1 MDGVSVRL
9 LTAGA
14 AVLSLHLS
22 YILNLSFKAG
32 EIPECWECKCI
43 APIYKGTGSEMDCG
57 NYRPISIQP
66 IPLKVLEK
74 VVNEQLQSY
83 LTRLN
88 LFSAYQSGFRKLH
101 ATATAVIDVSDYI
114 HEKIGQGYYVGAIF
128 LDLAKAFDCVDH
140 GILLQK
146 LSCYGICGTENRWF
160 ESFLN
165 KRKQFSKLNNV
176 KSDLLDEQPYSV
188 PQGSVLGPLLFL
200 LHINDLTE
208 AINCKSHLYADDT
221 VMIIAEKSAGIL
233 ENKLNIE
240 LSKAENWLSN
250 NKLTLNIK
258 KTMYMIFGNKTKLNR
273 LEELNIQIG
282 TEKIKRTEIYKY
294 LGVYFDSQLSWK
306 EHVKKTCAKVG
317 VKLRKIER
325 ALPHLTFHTKKLL
338 INSLVMPYFS
348 YCSEVWSSSSK
359 TCLKRLARQFKKSQ
373 DLRGEKCDQR
383 ENSLVENIQKKI
395 AIMTYK
401 CLNDVTPVY
410 LKQFFKYSADVH
422 GCNARTAKG

>member
-1 MDGVSVRL
+1 M
-9 LTAGA
+9 
-14 AVLSLHLS
+14 
-22 YILNLSFKAG
+22 
-32 EIPECWECKCI
+32 
-43 APIYKGTGSEMDCG
+43 
-57 NYRPISIQP
+57 
-66 IPLKVLEK
+66 
-74 VVNEQLQSY
+74 
-83 LTRLN
+83 N
-88 LFSAYQSGFRKLH
+88 LFSDYQSGFRKLH
-101 ATATAVIDVSDYI
+101 ATTTAVIDVSDYI

-128 LDLAKAFDCVDH
+128 LDLAKAFHCVDH

-176 KSDLLDEQPYSV
+176 KSDLLDEQPYGV

-221 VMIIAEKSAGIL
+221 VMIIAEKSAEIL

-250 NKLTLNIK
+250 NKLTLNIR
-258 KTMYMIFGNKTKLNR
+258 KTMYMVFGNKRKLNR
-273 LEELNIQIG
+273 LKELNIQIG

-306 EHVKKTCAKVG
+306 EHVKITCAKAG

-338 INSLVMPYFS
+338 INSLVMPYFN

-401 CLNDVTPVY
+401 CLNDLTPVY

-422 GCNARTAKG
+422 GYNTRTAKGKKLHVPQKNNTWQTRTFKARAIEIWNTLPASTTKQNSLLLFKTTL